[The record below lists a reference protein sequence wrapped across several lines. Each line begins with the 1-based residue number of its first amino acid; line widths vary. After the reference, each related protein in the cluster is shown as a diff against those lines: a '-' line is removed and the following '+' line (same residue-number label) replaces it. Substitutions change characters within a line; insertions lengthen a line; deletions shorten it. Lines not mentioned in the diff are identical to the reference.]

1 MITLPKLWQREFPLI
16 VFQIWGRSYKV
27 FLGDPVAVSPRYVF
41 VIKNELGKAYRNP
54 ALTDA
59 VNSIINKKVEQNSK
73 YLQQFYNEHL
83 SLLEKLEIFYKQEGL
98 SYADLLKFLD
108 ALLEF
113 WPAIYASWFI
123 PPSESFSKEDRDLF
137 LDLRKKI
144 QHVEH
149 DAHHLVNRTIKLLRP
164 EIGEFAWAVS
174 LQEILNNDFPTKEI
188 LEKRIV
194 DEIIVFEDEVVSE
207 LEFRELQTKF
217 NFELEKFGDIP
228 NIKEIS
234 GQIACKGKVNGR
246 VRRVLKEADVAKLED
261 GEILV
266 TSMTLPTFA
275 QAMKKAVAFV
285 TDEGSITCH
294 AAINAREMKKPC
306 IIGTKNAT
314 QILKDGDLIE
324 VDADNGVVRILKKA
338 KK

>member
-27 FLGDPVAVSPRYVF
+27 FLGEQVAVSPRYVF
-41 VIKNELGKAYRNP
+41 VIKNELGEVYRNP

-59 VNSIINKKVEQNSK
+59 VNAIIGKKVKDNSK
-73 YLQQFYNEHL
+73 YLLEFYNNHL
-83 SLLEKLEIFYKQEGL
+83 NLLKKLEEFYQQESL
-98 SYADLLKFLD
+98 NYEEFLNFID

-113 WPAIYASWFI
+113 WPAIYATWFI

-149 DAHHLVNRTIKLLRP
+149 DAHHLVNRVIKSLHP
-164 EIGEFAWAVS
+164 EIGGSAWAVS
-174 LQEILNNDFPTKEI
+174 LQEVINDKFPSKET
-188 LEKRIV
+188 LEKRTA
-194 DEIIVFEDEVVSE
+194 DRIIVFEDEVISE
-207 LEFRELQTKF
+207 SEFSNQKTKLD
-217 NFELEKFGDIP
+217 FELEKVSDVS
-228 NIKEIS
+228 NVKEIS
-234 GQIACKGKVNGR
+234 GQIACKGKVTGQ
-246 VRRVLKEADVAKLED
+246 VRKVMREVDVDKLKD

-285 TDEGSITCH
+285 TDEGGITCH
-294 AAINAREMKKPC
+294 AAINAREMNKPC
-306 IIGTKNAT
+306 IIGTKIAT
-314 QILKDGDLIE
+314 QVLKDGDTVE
-324 VDADNGVVRILKKA
+324 VDANIGKILIKN
-338 KK
+338 

>member
-1 MITLPKLWQREFPLI
+1 MKNMITLPKLWQREFPLI

-27 FLGDPVAVSPRYVF
+27 FLGEPVAVSLRYVF
-41 VIKNELGKAYRNP
+41 VIKNELGEVYRNP

-59 VNSIINKKVEQNSK
+59 VNSIINKKVAQNQK
-73 YLQQFYNEHL
+73 YLQQFYSEHL
-83 SLLEKLEIFYKQEGL
+83 NLLKKLENFYKQESL
-98 SYADLLKFLD
+98 AYSELLKFLD

-149 DAHHLVNRTIKLLRP
+149 DAHHFVNRAIKLLRP

-174 LQEILNNDFPTKEI
+174 LQEVLNNNFPTREI
-188 LEKRIV
+188 LEKRV
-194 DEIIVFEDEVVSE
+194 ADKIIVFEDEVVSE
-207 LEFRELQTKF
+207 PEFRNLQTKF
-217 NFELEKFGDIP
+217 DFELEKSGDIS

-234 GQIACKGKVNGR
+234 GQVACKGKVVGR
-246 VRRVLKEADVAKLED
+246 VRKVLKEVDVSKLEG

-275 QAMKKAVAFV
+275 QAMKKAAAFV
-285 TDEGSITCH
+285 TDEGGITCH
-294 AAINAREMKKPC
+294 AAINAREMNKPC
-306 IIGTKNAT
+306 IIGTKIAT
-314 QILKDGDLIE
+314 QALKDGDVVE
-324 VDADNGVVRILKKA
+324 VDANTGKVTVKN
-338 KK
+338 

>member
-1 MITLPKLWQREFPLI
+1 MITLPKLWQREFPLV

-27 FLGDPVAVSPRYVF
+27 FLGEPVTVFPRYVF
-41 VIKNELGKAYRNP
+41 VIKNELGEVYRNP

-59 VNSIINKKVEQNSK
+59 VNSIINRKVEQNSK
-73 YLQQFYNEHL
+73 YLLQFYNEHL
-83 SLLEKLEIFYKQEGL
+83 SLLEKLEICYKQEGL

-123 PPSESFSKEDRDLF
+123 PPSKSFSKEDRDLF

-149 DAHHLVNRTIKLLRP
+149 DAHHLVNRAIKLLRP
-164 EIGEFAWAVS
+164 EIGESAWAVS
-174 LQEILNNDFPTKEI
+174 LQEVLNNNFPDREI
-188 LEKRIV
+188 LKKRIA
-194 DEIIVFEDEVVSE
+194 DKIIVFEDEVVSE
-207 LEFRELQTKF
+207 PEFRNLQTKF
-217 NFELEKFGDIP
+217 DFELEKSGDIS

-234 GQIACKGKVNGR
+234 GQIACKGKVTGR
-246 VRRVLKEADVAKLED
+246 VRKVLKEVDVAKIED

-275 QAMKKAVAFV
+275 QAMKKATAFV
-285 TDEGSITCH
+285 TDEGGITCH
-294 AAINAREMKKPC
+294 AAINAREMNKPC
-306 IIGTKNAT
+306 IIGTKIAT
-314 QILKDGDLIE
+314 QILKDGDTIE
-324 VDADNGVVRILKKA
+324 VNADIGKIIIL
-338 KK
+338 